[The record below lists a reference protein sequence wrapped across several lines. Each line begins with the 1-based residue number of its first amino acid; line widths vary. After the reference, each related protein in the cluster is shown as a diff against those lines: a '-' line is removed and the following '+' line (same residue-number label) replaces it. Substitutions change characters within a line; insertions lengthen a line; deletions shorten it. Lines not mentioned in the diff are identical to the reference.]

1 MEQTNE
7 AVRPSASTLRW
18 LGDNISFDASRPA
31 TIEFE
36 DANGKPLYLSLAE
49 ALARAEEVDN
59 YGLGRIVSGA
69 SFAAE
74 REYLCEKDIQA
85 WTLWRTRGVN

>member
-1 MEQTNE
+1 MEQSNE

-59 YGLGRIVSGA
+59 YGLGRIVAGA
-69 SFAAE
+69 GFAAE
-74 REYLCEKDIQA
+74 RGYLCTADAES
-85 WTLWRTRGVN
+85 WRRWRLHARN